1 MSIATLRIGK
11 QQNTETWLRDRGQT
25 VAWRRHLTQRL
36 PHRIFDTSQK
46 RVFQRANEGIVGVF
60 VPPVTGRDQVAVA
73 VAVAR
78 VKNVVAGDP
87 MPVAE
92 RFAGGCRRVFRVPR
106 SSPR

>member
-1 MSIATLRIGK
+1 VSIATLRIGK

-25 VAWRRHLTQRL
+25 VAWRRHLIQRL
-36 PHRIFDTSQK
+36 PHRISDTSQK

-73 VAVAR
+73 VAR

-92 RFAGGCRRVFRVPR
+92 RLTVAADV
-106 SSPR
+106 